1 MSQTF
6 SLKIQIVSVQYHN
19 TTAPKWFL
27 LCRKYLPNQEQMMTE
42 QNGTIYY
49 LKLKVCHNSNL
60 IKIEN

>member
-1 MSQTF
+1 MPQTF

-49 LKLKVCHNSNL
+49 LNL
-60 IKIEN
+60 QN

>member
-49 LKLKVCHNSNL
+49 LNL
-60 IKIEN
+60 QN